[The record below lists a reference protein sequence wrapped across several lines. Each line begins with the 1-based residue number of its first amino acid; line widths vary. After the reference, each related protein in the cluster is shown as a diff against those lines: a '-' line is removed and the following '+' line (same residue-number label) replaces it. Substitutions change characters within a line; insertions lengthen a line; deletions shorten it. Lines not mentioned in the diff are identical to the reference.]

1 MVKLGDMTLIMEEGS
16 MKLPIIVCSIQP
28 LLPEFIHMGSAVC
41 AMQRPSTVCGCFVL
55 FLRNLFAISV
65 AAETTFILHSGI
77 PAIMHV
83 FNLKIATEI
92 ISYHGFDGIFH
103 HRNWRAKVSYGVD
116 INQ

>member
-1 MVKLGDMTLIMEEGS
+1 MGGHDTGRGEGS
-16 MKLPIIVCSIQP
+16 MKSPIISRSLESATP
-28 LLPEFIHMGSAVC
+28 SHFIHMSSAVC
-41 AMQRPSTVCGCFVL
+41 SVLRPSTVCGCFVL

>member
-1 MVKLGDMTLIMEEGS
+1 

-65 AAETTFILHSGI
+65 ASETTFILHFSD
-77 PAIMHV
+77 
-83 FNLKIATEI
+83 
-92 ISYHGFDGIFH
+92 ISARVHFCM
-103 HRNWRAKVSYGVD
+103 ASYMVYAGMQDFASCVM
-116 INQ
+116 